1 MMDDQTETAVMTKV
15 LVATIPEEGL
25 ELSFEADAEAL
36 ELSFPGARFIQ
47 PIGAEVLVH
56 KTGTLV
62 SVTGRLRLSVMF
74 ECVGCLREFLA
85 PFDIQ
90 VNAQY
95 LPGAPSLA
103 AGEHVMPVE
112 EAENYYYRDDVLVFD
127 DLVREEVLL
136 ALPYKPLC
144 KPDCRGLCAQCG
156 QDLNSGTC
164 GCAPPPDPRL
174 AVLRDYLKNK

>member
-1 MMDDQTETAVMTKV
+1 MLDHEIGTVIMTEV
-15 LVATIPEEGL
+15 LVTTIPEEGL
-25 ELSFEADAEAL
+25 ELSFEADVDAL
-36 ELSFPGARFIQ
+36 ELSLPGARFIQ
-47 PIGAEVLVH
+47 PITADVLLH
-56 KTGTLV
+56 KIGTLV
-62 SVTGRLRLSVMF
+62 SVTGLLRLSVMF

-85 PFDIQ
+85 SFDIQ

-95 LPGAPSLA
+95 LPGSPSLA

-112 EAENYYYRDDVLVFD
+112 EAENYYYRDDVLVLD

-136 ALPYKPLC
+136 AMPYKPLC

-156 QDLNSGTC
+156 QDLNTGMC

-174 AVLRDYLKNK
+174 AVLRDYLKKK